1 MVSAPARL
9 HTSAFT
15 QESALKSLLDL
26 CVRQSCVQ
34 LYVTPW
40 TVAQQA
46 LLSVGFSR
54 QEYWSGSPFP
64 SPGDLAYPEIELSF
78 LASSAVAG
86 GFFTTSATWEA
97 DMLAFLPLLM
107 ILSQLFQVR
116 KSGIFILFFTAHHL
130 PNLVMFPL

>member
-1 MVSAPARL
+1 MFCITGS
-9 HTSAFT
+9 
-15 QESALKSLLDL
+15 
-26 CVRQSCVQ
+26 
-34 LYVTPW
+34 W
-40 TVAQQA
+40 TVACQA
-46 LLSVGFSR
+46 PLLLEFSR
-54 QEYWSGSPFP
+54 QGEYWSGSPFP